1 MRAMART
8 RQRQSITAFVYDKR
22 GTLLS
27 VGRNSY
33 VKTHPIQ
40 YKAAAA
46 VNKPESIYLHA
57 EVAALVKLKDWSKA
71 HRIDVI
77 RVLKDGTTGNAKP
90 CPICCKVIG
99 QTAIKLINHT

>member
-1 MRAMART
+1 MARSR
-8 RQRQSITAFVYDKR
+8 RQQQNVTAFVYDKR
-22 GTLLS
+22 GRLLS

-46 VNKPESIYLHA
+46 VNKPDSIYLHA

-71 HRIDVI
+71 FRIDVI
-77 RVLKDGTTGNAKP
+77 RYLKDGTTGTAKP
-90 CPICCKVIG
+90 CPICSRVIG
-99 QTAIKLINHT
+99 QTGIKLINHT